1 MFSGNTLEYRSDSIV
16 SCTQPNIGLQT
27 VLNIA
32 VNSIFGVLKY
42 IIV

>member
-1 MFSGNTLEYRSDSIV
+1 MFSGNTLEYRSASIV
-16 SCTQPNIGLQT
+16 SCIQPNIGLQT
-27 VLNIA
+27 VLSIA